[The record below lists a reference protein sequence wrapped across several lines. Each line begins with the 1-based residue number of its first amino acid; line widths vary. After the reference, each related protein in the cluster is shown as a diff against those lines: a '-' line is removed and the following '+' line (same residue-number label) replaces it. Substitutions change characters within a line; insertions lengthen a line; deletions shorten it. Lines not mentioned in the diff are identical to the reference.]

1 MAKGVDSHL
10 WKTVVNLWP
19 KLENH
24 CSWSIGDGL
33 SVKFCDDAWIDIGL
47 RIKDLGLQVPQQ
59 WRHVK
64 VSEFV
69 DEEGRW
75 NLNEPSNFLPPE
87 VLHRIEVVPPLD
99 MNSGPDVKCCLDK
112 EHGNL
117 SIASMYQALCDFEDD
132 HNESIWSNIWKLRVP
147 ERVRYFVW
155 LMNHNRLLTNYNK
168 SKMGLGNAS
177 CSLCGCVAE
186 TLLHVMRDCR
196 NQFFAGDYKAWIS
209 FNYKNEAGWRL
220 EATWS
225 SLWAV
230 ACYFIWMRR
239 NKYIHTEGFSGPSN
253 QVHHILQHVKNYH
266 VAESTLQIVENK
278 CSSIVQVKWLPPLEG
293 WVKLNTDGSCQEGG
307 RIGCGGVIRGS
318 DGEWLGGY
326 AKFIGYGNAYLAE
339 LWGVLEGLKHVR
351 RLNFSSCGASY

>member
-1 MAKGVDSHL
+1 MSCVIVA
-10 WKTVVNLWP
+10 T
-19 KLENH
+19 
-24 CSWSIGDGL
+24 
-33 SVKFCDDAWIDIGL
+33 
-47 RIKDLGLQVPQQ
+47 
-59 WRHVK
+59 
-64 VSEFV
+64 
-69 DEEGRW
+69 
-75 NLNEPSNFLPPE
+75 NFL
-87 VLHRIEVVPPLD
+87 
-99 MNSGPDVKCCLDK
+99 
-112 EHGNL
+112 
-117 SIASMYQALCDFEDD
+117 Q
-132 HNESIWSNIWKLRVP
+132 
-147 ERVRYFVW
+147 
-155 LMNHNRLLTNYNK
+155 
-168 SKMGLGNAS
+168 
-177 CSLCGCVAE
+177 E
-186 TLLHVMRDCR
+186 T
-196 NQFFAGDYKAWIS
+196 KAWIY

-239 NKYIHTEGFSGPSN
+239 NKYTHTEGFSGPSN